1 MKGHSIYVEQ
11 KTVYKCTCD
20 AEFEDIM
27 KAEAHLRRPPQ
38 EKIKVS
44 KPKKRA
50 ARRRDPAMVA
60 LSEPEMPEP
69 GP

>member
-1 MKGHSIYVEQ
+1 
-11 KTVYKCTCD
+11 
-20 AEFEDIM
+20 M

-50 ARRRDPAMVA
+50 ARRREPAMVA
-60 LSEPEMPEP
+60 LSEPEMPET